1 MNGEYFAT
9 CAKGTAELLAA
20 ELAGFGASE
29 LRPRVGGVAFRG
41 DLAVAYRTCLW
52 SRVANRVL
60 KVLARVPA
68 ADADALYAGVGSLDW
83 SMHLAADGTLAI
95 DAVATR
101 SSLTHTPFIAQRAKD
116 AIVDQLRTA
125 TGRRPDVDTH
135 APDLRLNLHLDRDV
149 AQIAID
155 LGGESLHRRGYR
167 AQQGAAPLKEN
178 LAAALL
184 LRARWPQLAAD
195 GAPLFDPMCGSG
207 TLLIEG
213 ALLAADI
220 APGLLRGAAGCQ
232 RWRGH
237 DAAAWSAL
245 VAEAEARR
253 VAGLARLPPIRGG
266 DRDPRMVAA
275 ARENAARAGL
285 AGHLELEVADAL
297 TQRFAGAP
305 RPGLV
310 VCNLP
315 YGERLGDADLAA
327 LYRAFGAHLRQAFEG
342 WEAALLIGAGTPGN
356 AFGIRA
362 QRTHTVYNGA
372 LECMLLRMTLTAAN
386 FNPEMP
392 PGSARVVRAQQRVAK
407 RAAASAVAVP
417 GTGDA
422 GGTEHVADSARSPPA
437 GATGGASM
445 FANRLTKNLRLRG
458 RWARRAGVDC
468 FRLYD
473 ADMPEYA
480 LAIDLYRAE
489 ALWAHVQEYAAP
501 ASIDADKARARL
513 DEALAQ
519 LPALL
524 DVPPERIVFKR
535 RERQRGSA
543 QYERVATSAN
553 FIEVREDGLRFRV
566 NLRDYLDT
574 GLFLDH
580 RITRALLRQRA
591 AGRDMLNLFAYTA
604 TASVHAAAGGA
615 PRTTSVDMSATYC
628 EWARLNLALNGYGL
642 PAHEVLQADC
652 LGWLARDP
660 HRHYGLIFLD
670 PPTFSNSKR
679 MTDTLDIQRDHVTL
693 IRQALRWLTPDGLL
707 MFSTN
712 HRRFQLDRDA
722 LADLNLRDLSRETLP
737 EDFQRNA
744 RIHQCFELTRRS

>member
-1 MNGEYFAT
+1 MIDEYFAT
-9 CAKGTAELLAA
+9 CVKGTAELLAA
-20 ELAGFGASE
+20 ELVGFGARE
-29 LRPRVGGVAFRG
+29 IRPRVGGVAFQG
-41 DLAVAYRTCLW
+41 ELAVAYRACLW

-60 KVLARVPA
+60 KILARVPA
-68 ADADALYAGVGSLDW
+68 ADTDALYAGVGTLDW
-83 SMHLAADGTLAI
+83 SAHLAADGTLAI

-101 SSLTHTPFIAQRAKD
+101 SALTHTQFIAQRAKD
-116 AIVDQLRTA
+116 AIVDQLRDA

-135 APDLRLNLHLDRDV
+135 APDVRVNVHLDRDV
-149 AQIAID
+149 AQLAID

-178 LAAALL
+178 LAAAIL
-184 LRARWPQLAAD
+184 LRARWPALAAS

-213 ALLAADI
+213 ALIAADI
-220 APGLLRGAAGCQ
+220 APGLLRGAIGCH

-237 DAAAWSAL
+237 DPATWAGL

-253 VAGLARLPPIRGG
+253 DAGLARLPPIRGS
-266 DRDPRMVAA
+266 DLDPRMVAA
-275 ARENAARAGL
+275 ARENVARAGL
-285 AGHLELEVADAL
+285 AAHIALEVGDAL
-297 TQRFAGAP
+297 TQRFPAAP
-305 RPGLV
+305 RTGLV

-315 YGERLGDADLAA
+315 YGERLTSADLHA
-327 LYRAFGAHLRQAFEG
+327 LYRGFGQQLRNAFQG
-342 WEAALLIGAGTPGN
+342 WEAALLIGDSGLGN

-372 LECMLLRMTLTAAN
+372 LECLLLRLTLTAEN

-392 PGSARVVRAQQRVAK
+392 AGSARVVRAQQRVAK
-407 RAAASAVAVP
+407 RAAAATDAPVAPADTSPTAVTA
-417 GTGDA
+417 A
-422 GGTEHVADSARSPPA
+422 GGAL
-437 GATGGASM
+437 M
-445 FANRLTKNLRLRG
+445 FANRLAKNLRTLG
-458 RWARRAGVDC
+458 RWARRAGVEC
-468 FRLYD
+468 YRLYD

-480 LAIDLYRAE
+480 LAIDLYHAD
-489 ALWAHVQEYAAP
+489 ALWVHVQEYAAP
-501 ASIDADKARARL
+501 ASIDADKARMRL

-543 QYERVATSAN
+543 QYERMATAAN

-580 RITRALLRQRA
+580 RVTRARLRERA

-628 EWARLNLALNGYGL
+628 DWARLNLAHNGYGL

-652 LGWLARDP
+652 LSWLAREP
-660 HRHYGLIFLD
+660 HRRYGLIFLD

-679 MTDTLDIQRDHVTL
+679 MTDTLDIQRDHVAL
-693 IRQALRWLTPDGLL
+693 IRQALRWLTTDGLL
-707 MFSTN
+707 IFSTN

-737 EDFQRNA
+737 EDFRRNA
-744 RIHQCFELTRRS
+744 RIHQCYELTRRT